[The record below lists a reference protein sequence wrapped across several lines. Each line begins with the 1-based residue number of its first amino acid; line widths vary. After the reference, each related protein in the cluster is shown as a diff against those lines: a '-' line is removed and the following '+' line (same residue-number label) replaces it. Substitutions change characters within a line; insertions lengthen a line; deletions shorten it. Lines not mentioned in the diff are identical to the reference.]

1 MLQIARWLAR
11 IAIAFGPWAGASEPM
26 KALRVLTIEDDALIG
41 APLAELLA

>member
-1 MLQIARWLAR
+1 
-11 IAIAFGPWAGASEPM
+11 M